1 MEYLGC
7 FHTASS
13 LDIKFTSGSM
23 PDSTRGLDDACGT
36 ITATDGSHPDTCYD
50 SKDGK
55 YIH

>member
-23 PDSTRGLDDACGT
+23 PDSTSGL
-36 ITATDGSHPDTCYD
+36 ATDGSHPDTCYD
-50 SKDGK
+50 SSDGK